1 MKSTPTGSPERTALI
16 ADPTITTGTASVR
29 SAITENAPIR
39 RACGA
44 NAHATERPH
53 GEILSRLPPRPQ
65 SRERNALPDLQG
77 AAASEKGAM
86 ISRHHRPDFSVWDAR
101 TDLARC
107 HTCGQPVN
115 AATWVRTECQGST
128 GIRAN
133 TEGCPVV
140 SPMAAVPDPEGEQ
153 PIDGSPVTVAP
164 FSEARGAERERTLVM
179 IQRCA
184 EHQW

>member
-1 MKSTPTGSPERTALI
+1 
-16 ADPTITTGTASVR
+16 
-29 SAITENAPIR
+29 
-39 RACGA
+39 
-44 NAHATERPH
+44 
-53 GEILSRLPPRPQ
+53 
-65 SRERNALPDLQG
+65 
-77 AAASEKGAM
+77 M

-153 PIDGSPVTVAP
+153 PIDGGPVTVAP
-164 FSEARGAERERTLVM
+164 LSAKHPDQLNALRSVDVRPVQAEGSCSESREPGHLDPVTASPGRSESATGHAFLDTRDLERERTM
-179 IQRCA
+179 MEIRRCA